1 MFKELK
7 FTREENKRGSNFEEA
22 VSVPGC
28 QDVRHLLRYR
38 TRNSNLYS
46 QFSYYLIASNM
57 IVARLFQKTI
67 G

>member
-7 FTREENKRGSNFEEA
+7 FTREENRRGSNFEEA
-22 VSVPGC
+22 VSVSGC

-38 TRNSNLYS
+38 TKNSTFYS

-57 IVARLFQKTI
+57 IVAGLFQLTI